1 MWDFMDNLLNEIF
14 IIIDNLN
21 ADENIKQFYKEA
33 LKFEIQKNMHYKSE
47 YDKLINRF
55 VEDEL

>member
-1 MWDFMDNLLNEIF
+1 MDNSLKEILVIMDNLI
-14 IIIDNLN
+14 

-47 YDKLINRF
+47 YEKLINRF
-55 VEDEL
+55 VEDEF